1 MWGDD
6 LKSFHEQ
13 ILVKMYGNKPLF
25 ITHYPKAIKFFN
37 MKTNSKNP
45 QMVNSTD
52 LILPH
57 SGEAV
62 GAAERE
68 YEYKALY
75 ERLKESSMLKQLVER
90 GGSISDFQWYLD
102 FYKRHNVPHAGC
114 GIGLNRVTQFV
125 LGTDDIRA
133 TTVFPLNKESL
144 T

>member
-1 MWGDD
+1 VD
-6 LKSFHEQ
+6 
-13 ILVKMYGNKPLF
+13 KPLF
-25 ITHYPKAIKFFN
+25 ITHYPKVIKFFN
-37 MKTNSKNP
+37 MKTNSENP
-45 QMVNSTD
+45 QVVNSTD
-52 LILPH
+52 LIFPH

-62 GAAERE
+62 GAERE
-68 YEYKALY
+68 YEHKALY
-75 ERLKESSMLKQLVER
+75 EKLKESNMLRQLVQR

-102 FYKRHNVPHAGC
+102 VYKRYNMPNAGC